1 MHYKLQ
7 CMQPAITQQ
16 HSNLYSLDLIPYLQG
31 QALHTYHYNIQ
42 ILCRWAIQI
51 VKDVWHMDNKG
62 L

>member
-51 VKDVWHMDNKG
+51 VKDV
-62 L
+62 